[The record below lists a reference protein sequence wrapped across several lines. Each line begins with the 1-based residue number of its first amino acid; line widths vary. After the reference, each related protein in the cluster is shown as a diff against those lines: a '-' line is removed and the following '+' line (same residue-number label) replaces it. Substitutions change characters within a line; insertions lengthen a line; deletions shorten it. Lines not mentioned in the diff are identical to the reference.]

1 MYRPSEKILSHK
13 SGQLQSALNLIS
25 PKYLF
30 FYLVFFQKKGY
41 RSFSDR
47 IIAITIKIN
56 FKKDTKTGR
65 EIKAFEKSKKQLMLL
80 RSYILSSF
88 TMPYHLISYFKN
100 EEHERGILT

>member
-30 FYLVFFQKKGY
+30 FYLVFFQKKRY

-56 FKKDTKTGR
+56 LK
-65 EIKAFEKSKKQLMLL
+65 KKQEGKSRLL
-80 RSYILSSF
+80 KSQ
-88 TMPYHLISYFKN
+88 KN
-100 EEHERGILT
+100 N